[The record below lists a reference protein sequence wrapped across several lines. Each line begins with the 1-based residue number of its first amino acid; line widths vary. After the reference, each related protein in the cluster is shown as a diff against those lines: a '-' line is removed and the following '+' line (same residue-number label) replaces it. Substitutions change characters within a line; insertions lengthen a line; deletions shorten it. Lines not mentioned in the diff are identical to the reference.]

1 MVSYFLINSTVR
13 FFLTVQE
20 EGKFKMA
27 IVHRNQRAK
36 AESGYIVSGDD
47 AKKLVDYLFNQTPE
61 QIKASIEKD
70 LQRYKRI
77 NARKIKL

>member
-1 MVSYFLINSTVR
+1 
-13 FFLTVQE
+13 
-20 EGKFKMA
+20 MA

-61 QIKASIEKD
+61 QVKASIEKN
-70 LQRYKRI
+70 LKRLKRAKK
-77 NARKIKL
+77 NRKKLLATL

>member
-1 MVSYFLINSTVR
+1 
-13 FFLTVQE
+13 
-20 EGKFKMA
+20 MA

-61 QIKASIEKD
+61 QIKASIKD
-70 LQRYKRI
+70 DVERFKKSKE
-77 NARKIKL
+77 NRKKLLTML

>member
-1 MVSYFLINSTVR
+1 MIAQKWGNL
-13 FFLTVQE
+13 
-20 EGKFKMA
+20 KMA

-61 QIKASIEKD
+61 QVRASIQNSVERFK
-70 LQRYKRI
+70 KSKE
-77 NARKIKL
+77 NRKKLLTTL

>member
-1 MVSYFLINSTVR
+1 
-13 FFLTVQE
+13 
-20 EGKFKMA
+20 MA

-61 QIKASIEKD
+61 QVRASIQNSIERFK
-70 LQRYKRI
+70 KSKE
-77 NARKIKL
+77 NRKKLLTTL

>member
-1 MVSYFLINSTVR
+1 
-13 FFLTVQE
+13 
-20 EGKFKMA
+20 MA

-61 QIKASIEKD
+61 QVKASIEKNVE
-70 LQRYKRI
+70 RFKRSKE
-77 NARKIKL
+77 NRKKLLTTL